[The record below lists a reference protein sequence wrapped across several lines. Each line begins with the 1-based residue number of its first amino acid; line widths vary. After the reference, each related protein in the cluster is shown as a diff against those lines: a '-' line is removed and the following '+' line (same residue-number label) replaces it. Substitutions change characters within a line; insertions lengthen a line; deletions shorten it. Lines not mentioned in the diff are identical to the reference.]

1 MWSEEIPRDVK
12 AGMGTARASHGKGL
26 KNGTLFSKEMH
37 GKVRRKLP
45 ALAGE
50 EPARNGYHP

>member
-1 MWSEEIPRDVK
+1 MWSDVK